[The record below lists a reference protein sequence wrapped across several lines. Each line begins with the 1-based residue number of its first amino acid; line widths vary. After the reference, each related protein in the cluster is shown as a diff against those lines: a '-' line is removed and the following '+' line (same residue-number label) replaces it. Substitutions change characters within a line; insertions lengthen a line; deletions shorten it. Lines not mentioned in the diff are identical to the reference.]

1 MTAPSRRSGEDANLD
16 SADQNRDAAAQRR
29 ELVAQLARRRAAAGL
44 SQAHV
49 ARLMQTSQSAV
60 ARLESGRHDAQ
71 LSTLARYA
79 EALGL
84 SLDVAGDAGIA
95 DRGLPGPPQPAARPE
110 GRPGR
115 KPKDNVPA
123 VTLQTPDRP
132 DPDYVLT
139 SRQHKVL
146 QVIRESMEKRGY
158 PPSQREIGD
167 AVGLAST
174 SSVSYHLRMLQQA
187 GYLHRDSGRARTVEV
202 RLPDHTAVLRVRSG
216 TGFGL
221 RRNAISVRAD
231 DRPDG
236 QGWDLVTARFSDLGE
251 LAGYASSFGEDVVVL
266 DPPDLREAVIARLT
280 VTEREDRPAMSG
292 AAAKPEAAA
301 GGTAA
306 VSARAARH
314 GDLPDDDGV
323 EEVAA
328 RIGAALA
335 TGRRVRLRHYNS
347 KNDEVTERDVDPMRL
362 FVAPGRPAPYLEGW
376 CRLRQGMRFF
386 RLDRVLAL
394 DVLDVP
400 ASPPAEAGHIDVDD
414 GLFQPSK
421 DDMRVELELSAPGRW
436 VAEYYPCE
444 AVSELA
450 DGRLRV
456 VLRTPDTGWVR
467 RLALRLG
474 EDGRVVSPPTLV
486 AEIRDASAAALA
498 NYADL
503 PLRSGDAGGDRGGL
517 GRVDAN
523 RAGELAAEVRGHD
536 LHVLSRRRRLDHP
549 AVAQEDRDVRDVR
562 GVGRVGVVEEQVAG
576 LELGHRHGRAGQ
588 RLVGGDPGHHDP
600 RLRERPLDEAGAV
613 EGTRAG
619 RAPDVGQPL
628 AAFRRLEHGVKL
640 GRGHRGFCR
649 RPGARRP

>member
-1 MTAPSRRSGEDANLD
+1 
-16 SADQNRDAAAQRR
+16 
-29 ELVAQLARRRAAAGL
+29 
-44 SQAHV
+44 
-49 ARLMQTSQSAV
+49 
-60 ARLESGRHDAQ
+60 
-71 LSTLARYA
+71 
-79 EALGL
+79 
-84 SLDVAGDAGIA
+84 
-95 DRGLPGPPQPAARPE
+95 
-110 GRPGR
+110 
-115 KPKDNVPA
+115 VPA

-221 RRNAISVRAD
+221 RRNAVSVRAD
-231 DRPDG
+231 NRPDGQG
-236 QGWDLVTARFSDLGE
+236 QGWDLVTTRFSDMGE
-251 LAGYASSFGEDVVVL
+251 LAEYASSFGEDVVVL

-280 VTEREDRPAMSG
+280 ATELEDRPEMCG
-292 AAAKPEAAA
+292 PAAKPEATA
-301 GGTAA
+301 GGPAP
-306 VSARAARH
+306 VSAQAARH
-314 GDLPDDDGV
+314 AGTPDDDGV

-335 TGRRVRLRHYNS
+335 AGRRVRLRHYNS

-362 FVAPGRPAPYLEGW
+362 FVAPGQPAPYLEGW
-376 CRLRQGMRFF
+376 CRLRKDMRFF

-394 DVLDVP
+394 EVLDVP
-400 ASPPAEAGHIDVDD
+400 ASPPAEAEHIDVNH

-444 AVSELA
+444 VSELP
-450 DGRLRV
+450 DGKLHV

-503 PLRSGDAGGDRGGL
+503 PST
-517 GRVDAN
+517 
-523 RAGELAAEVRGHD
+523 
-536 LHVLSRRRRLDHP
+536 SRRP
-549 AVAQEDRDVRDVR
+549 
-562 GVGRVGVVEEQVAG
+562 
-576 LELGHRHGRAGQ
+576 RA
-588 RLVGGDPGHHDP
+588 
-600 RLRERPLDEAGAV
+600 A
-613 EGTRAG
+613 
-619 RAPDVGQPL
+619 
-628 AAFRRLEHGVKL
+628 
-640 GRGHRGFCR
+640 
-649 RPGARRP
+649 